1 MVCNVW
7 TCLNR
12 SFVTL
17 AQLDKNHSG
26 ASRTVFLRCFPFL
39 FDSPLGQVQAAQGD
53 SLGEPEVFLSAVALY
68 GQCGSR
74 FFVKCAFLLEPMRF
88 QVGSANLVKWN
99 RWVPGGFC
107 HFLGGWTVLNLKFY
121 RRFVFQSYLGKW
133 SRFVQTNRDLFVADV
148 SKQEPAELRSKDFQ
162 LKLLKLDAT
171 HRKQMVEAFKE
182 AK

>member
-107 HFLGGWTVLNLKFY
+107 HFFGRLNCVELKVLSALCFSILSGKVIQICSNQQGSV
-121 RRFVFQSYLGKW
+121 RCWCFQART
-133 SRFVQTNRDLFVADV
+133 SRA
-148 SKQEPAELRSKDFQ
+148 
-162 LKLLKLDAT
+162 
-171 HRKQMVEAFKE
+171 
-182 AK
+182 